1 MKTIIILTG
10 LLLSINLFSQIQ
22 IIDKYLI
29 PKNDTMDVIKIEF
42 VDIEKFTMD
51 VGKFS
56 RIEPVVVD
64 TLLPKGDYFLP
75 KRCLYDA
82 DMKSIRNLLNAES
95 KQYLKISTKKLIPKA
110 VIIER

>member
-1 MKTIIILTG
+1 MKTIIIIFSLF
-10 LLLSINLFSQIQ
+10 LSINLFGQVQIT
-22 IIDKYLI
+22 DKYLL
-29 PKNDTMDVIKIEF
+29 PKNDTMDVIKIAF
-42 VDIEKFTMD
+42 ADIEKFTMD